1 MLIEIFTDGR
11 IKIDGEV
18 QDSGMRAESLLK
30 EYLLNPEGLARHPM
44 LQATSSKATPQKVAR
59 PVAKAA

>member
-18 QDSGMRAESLLK
+18 QESGVRAEHLLK
-30 EYLLNPEGLARHPM
+30 EYLLNPEGLSRHPLLHTSTARN
-44 LQATSSKATPQKVAR
+44 LQPGT
-59 PVAKAA
+59 KAA